1 VNNRRIGYVAAVL
14 VVSGCATFSASQLE
28 QRFGQPE
35 PRDRV
40 VEATAPHTVDYWTD
54 VKPIVEQR
62 CVVCHGCYDAPCQ
75 LKMSSIE
82 GIERGA
88 SPTIVYNQ
96 SRLNKIQPTRL
107 FEDAQSVPEWR
118 ELGFHPVLN
127 EHEQTAEANVESGV
141 MHRIL
146 RLKDEHPLPA
156 EKILPDSFDLALN
169 RKEFCAKPETFDEY
183 AQKNPLW
190 GMPYALPGIEADR
203 QTTLLNWLEQGA
215 TYTAR
220 APLPEEFQSEILAW
234 ETFLNDDSLKTQL
247 AARYIYEHLFLAH
260 MYFPDL
266 DNRRFFKIVR
276 SATPPGQPINLI
288 ATRRPFNDPGVD
300 RVYYRIAEEF
310 GAIVYKTHMP
320 YALTTTRMDNW
331 QKWFIEADYAITELP
346 SYEDEYASNPFLTFG
361 AIPVNSRYRF
371 MLDEAKNTI
380 NSFIKG
386 PVCRGQVALNV
397 VNDRFWVF
405 FIDPDDAKL
414 EILEEFLAGQ
424 MENMQLPASTESIR
438 RPIAHWRR
446 YAKQQ
451 KDYIAAADQYLGE
464 HYTGRQEISLDVVW
478 DGDGVNDNAALTV
491 FRHYDSATVEKGLIG
506 KAPKTAWLIGY
517 GLLERI
523 HYLLVA
529 GYDVFG
535 NVGHQLITRVYMDF
549 LRMEGETNFLLMLP
563 QQARDRERAYWY
575 READDEIADY
585 MVLPRFESD
594 MTPAIDYQTS
604 DEKNELF
611 GLLQQR
617 LQKVLPTQRSLAAIG
632 NPAISTALAPLE
644 DLIGQAVTLM
654 PQTVFVE
661 ISGESGNSYVTI
673 VRNNAHLNITS
684 LFGEKKYRAPEE
696 DTLSVIPGLLGAYP
710 NAFLVVDEADLDHFV
725 DTITTMRVEGDYTLL
740 LDNYGVRRTSPDFW
754 RQGDAFHAAFE
765 IDSPIEYGL
774 FDYNRLE
781 NR

>member
-1 VNNRRIGYVAAVL
+1 M
-14 VVSGCATFSASQLE
+14 SGCATFTASKLE

-40 VEATAPHTVDYWTD
+40 IEATAPGTVDYWTD
-54 VKPIVEQR
+54 VKPIIEQR

-88 SPTIVYNQ
+88 SPAIVYNQ
-96 SRLNKIQPTRL
+96 SRLKMAQPTRL

-118 ELGFHPVLN
+118 ELGFHPVVN
-127 EHEQTAEANVESGV
+127 EHEQTAEANVEAGV

-146 RLKDEHPLPA
+146 KLKDEHPLPD
-156 EKILPDSFDLALN
+156 EKILPDSFDLSLN
-169 RKEFCAKPETFDEY
+169 RKQFCAEPETFDEY

-190 GMPYALPGIEADR
+190 GMPYALPGIESDR
-203 QTTLLNWLEQGA
+203 QTTLLRWLEQGA

-234 ETFLNDDSLKTQL
+234 ETFLNNDSLKTQL
-247 AARYIYEHLFLAH
+247 AARYIYEHLFLTH

-266 DNRRFFKIVR
+266 DKRRFFKIIR
-276 SATPPGQPINLI
+276 SATPPGEPIDLI
-288 ATRRPFNDPGVD
+288 ATRRPYNDPGVD
-300 RVYYRIAEEF
+300 RVYYRITEEL

-320 YALTTTRMDNW
+320 YALTTIRMDNW

-346 SYEDEYASNPFLTFG
+346 SYEEEYASNPFLTFD

-371 MLDEAKNTI
+371 MLDEAQNTI
-380 NSFIKG
+380 NAFIKG

-397 VNDRFWVF
+397 INDHFWVF
-405 FIDPDDAKL
+405 FIDPDDTKL
-414 EILEEFLAGQ
+414 EILDEFLAGQ
-424 MENMQLPASTESIR
+424 MKNMQLPASTESIY

-451 KDYIAAADQYLGE
+451 KAYIAAADQYLGE
-464 HYTGRQEISLDVVW
+464 HYTDRQEISLDLVW

-491 FRHYDSATVEKGLIG
+491 FRHYDSATVEKGLVG
-506 KAPKTAWLIGY
+506 KAPKTAWLIDY
-517 GLLERI
+517 SLLERI

-575 READDEIADY
+575 READDEISDY
-585 MVLPRFESD
+585 MVLQRFESE

-611 GLLQQR
+611 GFLRQR
-617 LQKVLPTQRSLAAIG
+617 LQKVLPTQRSLEAMG
-632 NPAISTALAPLE
+632 NPTISAALAPLE
-644 DLIGQAVTLM
+644 ELIGQAVTLM

-661 ISGESGNSYVTI
+661 ISGESGNSYATI

-684 LFGEKKYRAPEE
+684 LFGETKFRAPEE
-696 DTLSVIPGLLGAYP
+696 DTLSVVPGFLGAYP
-710 NAFLVVDEADLDHFV
+710 NAFLVVNEADLDHFV
-725 DTITTMRVEGDYTLL
+725 DTIKTMRIESDYAAL

-754 RQGDAFHAAFE
+754 RQADAFHAAFE
-765 IDSPIEYGL
+765 IDSPIAYGL